1 MGAMNHAGR
10 PPFLVLGGGARATG
24 RRPGRSRAGP
34 RSRGRARTAR
44 AVPRAASCAAES
56 IRSGLGQI
64 DAAVTSDKLAEAL
77 ESLLAEARSLN
88 ADQVFKRARR
98 QRDRLDEAGIAA
110 REKQAHGDRYLKA
123 FRLSNG
129 IVRLNGLFAPEDGEF
144 VLSVLDSITAPRRGG
159 VRFVDTEEAAWA
171 KRIQDDP
178 RTTDQI
184 AADGVLLCHP
194 HHLLLHNQHWA
205 IIRTG
210 TEYWLR
216 PPVEVDPEQKL
227 IALPSKSAEL

>member
-1 MGAMNHAGR
+1 M
-10 PPFLVLGGGARATG
+10 
-24 RRPGRSRAGP
+24 
-34 RSRGRARTAR
+34 
-44 AVPRAASCAAES
+44 
-56 IRSGLGQI
+56 
-64 DAAVTSDKLAEAL
+64 
-77 ESLLAEARSLN
+77 N

-171 KRIQDDP
+171 KRI
-178 RTTDQI
+178 
-184 AADGVLLCHP
+184 
-194 HHLLLHNQHWA
+194 
-205 IIRTG
+205 
-210 TEYWLR
+210 
-216 PPVEVDPEQKL
+216 
-227 IALPSKSAEL
+227 